1 MNSTEIKKQYVING
15 KTFDNLQDAEKYQ
28 DRLKVKNLNNYPTS
42 SFDEIVYYKIFTRH
56 GDRFNKRTKC
66 NGTFSST
73 ADAYNEMQNHANDK
87 RPNGTGWMDQITITK
102 EADGTI
108 TTRSK
113 TIYENIY

>member
-1 MNSTEIKKQYVING
+1 MNSTEIKKQYVINN

-28 DRLKVKNLNNYPTS
+28 DQLKVKSLNDYPAS
-42 SFDEIVYYKIFTRH
+42 SFDEIVYYEIFTRH

-66 NGTFSST
+66 NGTFSNT

-87 RPNGTGWMDQITITK
+87 HPNGTGWMNQVTITK
-102 EADGTI
+102 EANGKI

-113 TIYENIY
+113 TIYKNI

>member
-1 MNSTEIKKQYVING
+1 MNSTEIKRQYVINN
-15 KTFDNLQDAEKYQ
+15 KVFDNLQDAEKYQ
-28 DRLKVKNLNNYPTS
+28 DELKVKSLNDYPTS

-113 TIYENIY
+113 TIYENTY

>member
-1 MNSTEIKKQYVING
+1 MNSTEIKKQYVVNDKVFG
-15 KTFDNLQDAEKYQ
+15 NLQDAETYQ
-28 DRLKVKNLNNYPTS
+28 NKLKVKNLKDYPIS
-42 SFDEIVYYKIFTRH
+42 SFDEIVYYKIFTKH

-73 ADAYNEMQNHANDK
+73 ADAYNEMQNHSNDK

-102 EADGTI
+102 EADGKI

-113 TIYENIY
+113 TIYENTY